1 MNKIIEL
8 LLWLILIEKFKVV
21 MDDWIWV
28 YEYNNWIKYVLVY
41 FLYGFLYYGD
51 RVRGFVVLLLDVV
64 GWKIIY

>member
-28 YEYNNWIKYVLVY
+28 YEYNNWIMYVLVY